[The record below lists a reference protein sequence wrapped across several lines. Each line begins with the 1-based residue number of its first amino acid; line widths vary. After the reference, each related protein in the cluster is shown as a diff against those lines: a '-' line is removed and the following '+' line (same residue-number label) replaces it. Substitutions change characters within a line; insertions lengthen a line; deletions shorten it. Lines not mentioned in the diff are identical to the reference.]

1 MGSIESYCQG
11 FYDLSWF
18 DAVAGIFQLSHKWNT
33 GSLDPGMASLLVK
46 INSHVDLRTLIFFPP
61 NSPASEKY
69 F

>member
-1 MGSIESYCQG
+1 MNFFSAHTRLDMGSIESYCQG

-46 INSHVDLRTLIFFPP
+46 I
-61 NSPASEKY
+61 
-69 F
+69 